1 MTYELWNRK
10 NKFLTFL
17 VFFGPLF
24 IMDSFHPENLY
35 QIFYEIQTI
44 IIDLV
49 LEKGQIQQVNILSVH
64 IVSLI
69 QS

>member
-1 MTYELWNRK
+1 
-10 NKFLTFL
+10 
-17 VFFGPLF
+17 
-24 IMDSFHPENLY
+24 MDGFHPENLY
-35 QIFYEIQTI
+35 HIFYEIQTI

>member
-1 MTYELWNRK
+1 
-10 NKFLTFL
+10 
-17 VFFGPLF
+17 
-24 IMDSFHPENLY
+24 MDSFHPENLY